1 MKLLL
6 VEDEQLIRK
15 GILLKT
21 DWKRCGIEEIEHAED
36 GGEAV
41 RIAERFRPDILLTD
55 IRMPRMD
62 GIEAA
67 RAIRSLCPNVRI
79 IFMSGFSDKAYLK
92 AAISLQSVHYLEK
105 PIRQEELLEAL
116 QGAAQMVLNERRSNL
131 GEAESQ
137 PLIRREIA
145 GLLLAPDLPSD
156 KLLRLLS
163 LIHRQPSDA
172 AACCSAILKW
182 HRPSGAAADSVL
194 LTLEETARDAGLDSY
209 CLKKDEYHFVAHLCA
224 RPDRHPPIAFSA
236 RLQDWIE
243 LARARLPDSPGYHLA
258 VGRQVSGMSRAYDSY
273 VSAVLQ
279 LQKSFYRPPNAVL
292 RETDA
297 EERTDAYVFD
307 DDRAAAFASAL
318 QSGGED
324 EARRWLGSLARDIR
338 RHPHTAVSY
347 TKGVY
352 LQLYQVLRQFGK
364 ESGLAEFRQ
373 DASVGPFAER
383 LHACQRLDDLR
394 ALLEGEQAALF
405 ERLEARKGNS
415 IVRQVAQYIERHYQ
429 NRELSLSEI
438 GKYVGVTVP
447 HLCSVFKESTGVTI
461 KQYMSEYRINRAK
474 ALLANRELK
483 LFDIALQVGYADGEY
498 FSKMFKKIAGMQPSE
513 YRKRI
518 VDA

>member
-6 VEDEQLIRK
+6 VEDEQLIRT

-21 DWKRCGIEEIEHAED
+21 DWKRCGVEEIEHAEN
-36 GGEAV
+36 GVEAV

-67 RAIRSLCPNVRI
+67 RAIRIVCPNLRI

-92 AAISLQSVHYLEK
+92 AAISLQSVQYLEK
-105 PIRQEELLEAL
+105 PIRQDELQEAI
-116 QGAAQMVLNERRSNL
+116 QAAVHLVLSERRSNL

-137 PLIRREIA
+137 PLIKREIA
-145 GLLLAPDLPSD
+145 GLLLSPDYAPD
-156 KLLRLLS
+156 KLSRLL
-163 LIHRQPSDA
+163 LLLGRHYDDA

-182 HRPSGAAADSVL
+182 HRPAGVL
-194 LTLEETARDAGLDSY
+194 AESMLPSLEACAHDAGLDCY
-209 CLKKDEYHFVAHLCA
+209 AIKKDEYHLVAHLCV
-224 RPDRHPPIAFSA
+224 RPGHEPSIAFSA
-236 RLQDWIE
+236 RLQDWIQ
-243 LARARLPDSPGYHLA
+243 RVMNGLPDSPGYHLA
-258 VGRQVSGMSRAYDSY
+258 IGRQVSGLRCFYDSY

-292 RETDA
+292 RESGA
-297 EERTDAYVFD
+297 EDRADAYVFD
-307 DDRAAAFASAL
+307 EDRAAAFVSAL
-318 QSGGED
+318 QAGNE
-324 EARRWLGSLARDIR
+324 EAVRQWLGNLARDIS

-352 LQLYQVLRQFGK
+352 LQLYQTLRQFGK
-364 ESGLAEFRQ
+364 ESGMAAFKQ

-383 LHACQRLDDLR
+383 LHACQRLDDLQ
-394 ALLEGEQAALF
+394 ALLDGEISALF

-415 IVRQVAQYIERHYQ
+415 IVRQVTQYIEHHYQ

-438 GKYVGVTVP
+438 GEFVGVTVP
-447 HLCSVFKESTGVTI
+447 HLCSVFKEGTGMTI

-483 LFDIALQVGYADGEY
+483 LFDIALQVGYTDGEY
-498 FSKMFKKIAGMQPSE
+498 FSKMFKKIAGLQPSE
-513 YRKRI
+513 YRKQI

>member
-21 DWKRCGIEEIEHAED
+21 DWKRCGIEEVEHAED
-36 GGEAV
+36 GSDAV

-67 RAIRSLCPNVRI
+67 RTIRGFCPNVRI
-79 IFMSGFSDKAYLK
+79 IFMSGFSDKEYLK

-105 PIRQEELLEAL
+105 PIRQDELQEAL
-116 QGAAQMVLNERRSNL
+116 QGAVNLVMHERRSNL
-131 GEAESQ
+131 GESESQ
-137 PLIRREIA
+137 PLIKREIA
-145 GLLLAPDLPSD
+145 ALLLAPDYPSD
-156 KLLRLLS
+156 RLARLLP
-163 LIHRQPSDA
+163 LLGRPASDGS
-172 AACCSAILKW
+172 ACVCAILKW
-182 HRPSGAAADSVL
+182 HRPAGAGPSSDAVL
-194 LTLEETARDAGLDSY
+194 LSLEDTAGDAELDCY
-209 CLKKDEYHFVAHLCA
+209 CLRKDDYHFVIHLCA
-224 RPDRHPPIAFSA
+224 RQERHPAFAA

-243 LARARLPDSPGYHLA
+243 RVRTRLPDHPGYHLA
-258 VGRQVSGMSRAYDSY
+258 IGRQVQGLNRSYDSY

-297 EERTDAYVFD
+297 EERSDAYMFD
-307 DDRAAAFASAL
+307 DERAEAFASAL
-318 QSGGED
+318 HQGGAEQ
-324 EARRWLGSLARDIR
+324 ARQWLENLAREIR
-338 RHPHTAVSY
+338 QHPHTAVSY

-352 LQLYQVLRQFGK
+352 LQLYQIIRQFGK
-364 ESGLAEFRQ
+364 ESGITEFRQ

-383 LHACQRLDDLR
+383 LHACQRLEDLR
-394 ALLEGEQAALF
+394 ALLNGELAALF
-405 ERLEARKGNS
+405 ERLDARKGNS
-415 IVRQVAQYIERHYQ
+415 IVRQVMQYVERHYQ
-429 NRELSLSEI
+429 SRELSLSEI
-438 GKYVGVTVP
+438 GEFVGVTVP
-447 HLCSVFKESTGVTI
+447 HLCSVFKEGTGVTI
-461 KQYMSEYRINRAK
+461 KQYVSEYRINRAK